1 MPVKETF
8 RCSGLHSSSLQ
19 SNPRC
24 TQLIPEGHSRK
35 ECGRVSRSGASIR
48 VLLTLRIHG
57 GTFVTLPRDNQS
69 TQRPVSAGPPQ
80 AFQCARTLQLAARRH
95 QQVQRRPRLALSP
108 RPPGEPCRRSAPR
121 RSPAAAYSAPLQGS
135 APCRPSLPGRPEAVP
150 PPTSARSRA
159 SPAPS
164 AFSRRSPVRHP
175 PRATAARRGGA
186 PRPHPCPPGR
196 SRPSRHWPPHSC
208 DRPVVAGSGSAG
220 GLMPWQGNTAGV
232 YSMPAPPDFQPA
244 VSAGRT
250 IQTCLNSDHFPRLS
264 WPALAQLAMS
274 LFPGQIQAPS

>member
-1 MPVKETF
+1 MPVKETLC
-8 RCSGLHSSSLQ
+8 CSGLHSSSLQ

-35 ECGRVSRSGASIR
+35 ECGRVSRPGASIMVAADFAHSR
-48 VLLTLRIHG
+48 WNVCYLAKG
-57 GTFVTLPRDNQS
+57 VNNQS

-121 RSPAAAYSAPLQGS
+121 RSLAAAYSAPLQGS

-150 PPTSARSRA
+150 PPTSALSRA

-208 DRPVVAGSGSAG
+208 DRDTRR
-220 GLMPWQGNTAGV
+220 W
-232 YSMPAPPDFQPA
+232 
-244 VSAGRT
+244 
-250 IQTCLNSDHFPRLS
+250 
-264 WPALAQLAMS
+264 WPALAVQEA
-274 LFPGQIQAPS
+274 